1 MQQSIS
7 QKIIIQRYYSLLL
20 NSVGEMLKVNFI
32 SGDTI
37 EGILHSVDPVN
48 NEYFIICNPRR
59 FSRTGNPIFL
69 KESKLLIYFKDIT
82 YINYEIKGLF
92 PLIKNNYNFETDLQ
106 ISTKKK
112 KTEKPEKNLVKFQIN
127 ENDNISKFAFQSLED
142 DMNDKNK
149 KENWDQFEVNK
160 RKYNVISTYDE
171 NLYTTIL
178 DKNKVSKELN
188 DFADKIYNEIKNSS
202 KDEKNIHILEDRG
215 VIDEK
220 DGDYDEEEKYSSVI
234 KQNNGKNIKNDNIK
248 EKK

>member
-1 MQQSIS
+1 M
-7 QKIIIQRYYSLLL
+7 R
-20 NSVGEMLKVNFI
+20 
-32 SGDTI
+32 
-37 EGILHSVDPVN
+37 
-48 NEYFIICNPRR
+48 
-59 FSRTGNPIFL
+59 
-69 KESKLLIYFKDIT
+69 LIYKF
-82 YINYEIKGLF
+82 
-92 PLIKNNYNFETDLQ
+92 Q
-106 ISTKKK
+106 QKKK